1 MGRPQKVL
9 DYGDEIRKLD
19 GERIKMVGLVLS
31 LDSYGDRQLPSSN
44 APHILFC
51 LPSGPKRFLELNCQE
66 PIEFTTESVMATGIF
81 KLRTK
86 GWSGYYPRME
96 EVRKVAQ

>member
-1 MGRPQKVL
+1 
-9 DYGDEIRKLD
+9 
-19 GERIKMVGLVLS
+19 MVGLVLS
-31 LDSYGDRQLPSSN
+31 LDSYGDRQLPISN

-51 LPSGPKRFLELNCQE
+51 LPSGPKRILELNCQE

-86 GWSGYYPRME
+86 GWSAVIILAWRRF
-96 EVRKVAQ
+96 VRSRNDYLGDAVAWPLLIA